1 MNYHKRV
8 EAEWRMQKARER
20 KQREADL
27 YNLDKVAEKEW
38 LHFCFWCNCEHAITI
53 PNTDGKI
60 DVEQMKAKVYN
71 NEKLFKEYLE
81 KEKPEG
87 FDSYI
92 EDFHIKRRIAEL
104 HLGYEFYFDEKKNKW
119 LSRRKV

>member
-1 MNYHKRV
+1 MNYHEQV

-60 DVEQMKAKVYN
+60 DVEQMKRKVYN
-71 NEKLFKEYLE
+71 DEKLFKEYLA
-81 KEKPEG
+81 KEKPKG

-92 EDFHIKRRIAEL
+92 EDFHINRRIAEL
-104 HLGYEFYFDEKKNKW
+104 HFGYEFYFDEKKNKW
-119 LSRRKV
+119 LSRKKV